1 MKDRKEGTYMDHK
14 SQNGRSDDTPRR
26 PEVTARYPESTAR
39 YPESTARSPE
49 VTARF
54 PGNTSRSQEG
64 AARSRQETR
73 PPKRKKHGGL
83 IIVLILIVG
92 VLSAGYL
99 LFRHFYGLMNYQ
111 PVTESASSSADVN
124 TAANDN
130 VFNILLLGNDS
141 RAEDTSGRTDTM
153 ILVSINKE
161 TKKIVL
167 TSFMRDMYLYI
178 PGYDGYQRLNA
189 ANVYGGVSMTEATIE
204 QNFNIHIDRYVEVD
218 FYTFIDAVNTLG
230 GVDVTLTDDD
240 IEEMNLKMQEVNSYM
255 YNHDDAHLYD
265 DNISSGAG
273 DYHLD
278 GAQTLAYCRLRY
290 VDDDFGRT
298 QRQRDVLGQLWN
310 EAKSS
315 SPVKTYRLMKNVL
328 PQVTSDLKG
337 GECLKLLFS
346 MLRMKNYELVSQRVP
361 ASGTFSDKV
370 IDDMDVL
377 SVDLPANI
385 TILQNAIYGD

>member
-1 MKDRKEGTYMDHK
+1 MKDKFEGAHMNQK
-14 SQNGRSDDTPRR
+14 SQYGRSDDTPPR
-26 PEVTARYPESTAR
+26 PV
-39 YPESTARSPE
+39 

-54 PGNTSRSQEG
+54 PEG
-64 AARSRQETR
+64 AGRSPQMSARSTQEPARPRQEQARSTQGPR

-83 IIVLILIVG
+83 IIVLILVVG
-92 VLSAGYL
+92 ILSAGYL

-111 PVTESASSSADVN
+111 PITESAASSDDVST
-124 TAANDN
+124 TASDD
-130 VFNILLLGNDS
+130 VYNILLLGNDS
-141 RAEDTSGRTDTM
+141 RDADTSGRTDTM

-189 ANVYGGVSMTEATIE
+189 ANVYGGVSMTADTIE
-204 QNFNIHIDRYVEVD
+204 QNFDIHIDRYVEVD
-218 FYTFIDAVNTLG
+218 FFAFIDAVNSLG
-230 GVDVTLTDDD
+230 GVDVTLTDAD
-240 IEEMNLKMQEVNSYM
+240 IDEMNLKMQEVNWYM
-255 YNHDDAHLYD
+255 YQDDSRLYD
-265 DNISSGAG
+265 DNISGGAG

-278 GAQTLAYCRLRY
+278 GAQTLAYCRMRY

-298 QRQRDVLGQLWN
+298 QRQRDVLGQLWD
-310 EAKSS
+310 EARSS
-315 SPVKTYRLMKNVL
+315 SPIKTYGLMKNVL
-328 PQVTSDLKG
+328 PQVTSDLTS

-346 MLRMKNYELVSQRVP
+346 MIQMKNYEIVSQRVP
-361 ASGTFSDKV
+361 ASGTYSDEV